1 MTLRHELLALLL
13 VTVAAEDTAL
23 ASIESAAVT
32 GGTVQGQVVDA
43 VGVFKGIPFA
53 APPVGDLR
61 WQVPQPVIS
70 WQGIR
75 SAREFAPACIQSWI
89 PQGQR
94 QPSEDCL
101 YLNVWTA
108 AASRRERRPV
118 IVWLH
123 GGSLTGGMSSEKVS
137 DGSHFAREG
146 VVLVTIAYRL
156 GALGFLAHPEL
167 TREHGSASGN
177 YGIHDMI
184 AALKWV
190 RANIAQFGGDPA
202 RVTVMGGSA
211 GAFAVSVLS
220 ASPHAKGLYAR
231 AIALGGTAVFPAA
244 SDNPKSQYFSPALE
258 YGESQGE
265 ELLKLAGAKNLSA
278 ARAMPP
284 AKFVKAMEGSKVR
297 VGTIRDGVL
306 VQGAN
311 RERFNNGQF
320 NDTPILIGYNSDEA
334 GDPGP
339 EVTAASANADLDKA
353 PCKHTHAAFEA
364 AYPAFKTDEE
374 ARAVVRRV
382 NRDANLGWSTW
393 EWARLQSTKG
403 RRPAYAY
410 FFDVHGADKPHGA
423 PHATEY
429 PYVFGNFWFKPT
441 EKDRT
446 ISKLLRGYLINFATN
461 GDPNGPGLPEWK
473 KFDERSNRAF
483 VMDDKPSSREWPSL
497 AGIKA
502 FDAFYECV
510 VAEEKAQSAVHG
522 EAVK

>member
-1 MTLRHELLALLL
+1 MHLRYGLILLSLL
-13 VTVAAEDTAL
+13 VAGACGLARAAVAEVH
-23 ASIESAAVT
+23 VT
-32 GGTVQGQVVDA
+32 GGRIKGQINADVA
-43 VGVFKGIPFA
+43 SFKGIPFA
-53 APPVGDLR
+53 APPIGTLR
-61 WQVPQPVIS
+61 WKVPQPIKPWTGV
-70 WQGIR
+70 R
-75 SAREFAPACIQSWI
+75 DASAFAPPCIQPWDE
-89 PQGQR
+89 QKKE

-108 AASRRERRPV
+108 AALRSERRPV
-118 IVWLH
+118 IVWIH
-123 GGSLTGGMSSEKVS
+123 GGSLTGGMSSEKIS

-167 TREHGSASGN
+167 TREGGSSGN
-177 YGIHDMI
+177 YGLHDMV
-184 AALKWV
+184 ASLKWV
-190 RANIAQFGGDPA
+190 QANITQFGGDPA

-220 ASPHAKGLYAR
+220 ASPPAKGLYAR
-231 AIALGGTAVFPAA
+231 AIAFGGTAMFPVA
-244 SDNPKSQYFSPALE
+244 SDNPQSQYFSPTLE

-265 ELLKLAGAKNLSA
+265 ALFKLAGAQSLSA

-284 AKFVKAMEGSKVR
+284 AKFMKAMEGSKVR
-297 VGTIRDGVL
+297 IGTIRDGVL
-306 VQGAN
+306 IQGAN

-339 EVTAASANADLDKA
+339 KVTFASANADLDKA
-353 PCKHTHAAFEA
+353 PCKPTHAAFEA
-364 AYPAFKTDEE
+364 AYPAFTTDEG
-374 ARAVVRRV
+374 ARTVVRKV

-393 EWARLQSTKG
+393 EWARLQSAKG
-403 RRPAYAY
+403 RSPVYAY

-429 PYVFGNFWFKPT
+429 PYVFGNFWFNPT
-441 EKDRT
+441 EKDRAV
-446 ISKLLRGYLINFATN
+446 SNLLRRYLINFATN

-473 KFDERSNRAF
+473 KFDESSNRAF
-483 VMDDKPSSREWPSL
+483 VIDDKPSSREWPSL

-510 VAEEKAQSAVHG
+510 VEEEKAQSP
-522 EAVK
+522 